1 MPTPTWFDVLQRVS
15 QHAAKRGVEL
25 TPRVWKTLF
34 CEPAPAVRPR
44 PHQGSATSVTGG
56 CPERPGMSA
65 YDVAYLRAAFAKIDL
80 VDGSFD
86 AYAET
91 ALGVDAEKR
100 RRLTRLPTEPGE
112 G

>member
-1 MPTPTWFDVLQRVS
+1 
-15 QHAAKRGVEL
+15 
-25 TPRVWKTLF
+25 
-34 CEPAPAVRPR
+34 
-44 PHQGSATSVTGG
+44 
-56 CPERPGMSA
+56 MSA